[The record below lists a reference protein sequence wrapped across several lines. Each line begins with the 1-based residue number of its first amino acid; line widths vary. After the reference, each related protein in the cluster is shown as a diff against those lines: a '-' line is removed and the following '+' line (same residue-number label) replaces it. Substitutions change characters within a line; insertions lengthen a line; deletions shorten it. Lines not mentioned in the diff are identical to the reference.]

1 MSYIHI
7 LHVIIIMKNLMQHN
21 FSFFFMKTRHYVAL
35 DSHSA
40 K

>member
-21 FSFFFMKTRHYVAL
+21 FSFFYYENEKLCRIRF
-35 DSHSA
+35 S
-40 K
+40 